1 MVHIIL
7 TVILIIALIFSVYV
21 MIQKRKKAGVTGI
34 KNAIPSI
41 CLYLIAITHLLAYW
55 FHFAGI
61 LSWSMTIVLL
71 MIGAYFTK
79 YMPGYAKSS
88 I

>member
-7 TVILIIALIFSVYV
+7 TIILIIALIFSVYIV
-21 MIQKRKKAGVTGI
+21 IQKRKKFGITGI
-34 KNAIPSI
+34 KSAIPSI
-41 CLYLIAITHLLAYW
+41 CFFLIAITHLSAYW

-71 MIGAYFTK
+71 MIGAYFIR
-79 YMPGYAKSS
+79 YMPEFVKSS
-88 I
+88 T